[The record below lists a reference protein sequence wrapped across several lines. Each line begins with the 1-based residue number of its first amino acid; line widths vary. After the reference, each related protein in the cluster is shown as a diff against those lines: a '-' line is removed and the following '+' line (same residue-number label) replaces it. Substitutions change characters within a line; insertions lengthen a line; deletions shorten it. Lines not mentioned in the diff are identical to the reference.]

1 MNSDF
6 FHFKEFLCTKN
17 WTWIHIKKSGRWLS
31 SKRKLLHTASV
42 LLLVIPSF
50 LPSFLLSIFLSSSR
64 SCWGIINKASPES
77 FPSSVQLTSPRNCPL
92 PYTNSSACENKIKA
106 NFSIKLVQIG
116 RQQCAYPCTTIP
128 HIRKSTE
135 NFFLSPF
142 FPLLLR
148 FSHHA
153 PRPASSAVIRLSYAA
168 GQTLSF
174 D

>member
-6 FHFKEFLCTKN
+6 LHFKEFHCTKN

-31 SKRKLLHTASV
+31 SKPKLLHTVSV
-42 LLLVIPSF
+42 LP
-50 LPSFLLSIFLSSSR
+50 SIFLSSSR

-148 FSHHA
+148 FSYRA
-153 PRPASSAVIRLSYAA
+153 PHPLHLLLLGYPMLLVRPSP
-168 GQTLSF
+168 
-174 D
+174 